1 MTNARRLSKL
11 DMLVSFIKAL
21 RNLLPII
28 ILISIKV
35 KDWNGTKTLATLSIL
50 TLVIIAIGIT
60 CYLEWRKFQYS
71 LEQDRL
77 IIHKGIFKREEKT
90 IYYNRIHSVNV
101 QQPLLLR
108 IVGAASLQI
117 ETPGGQPGKAEGE
130 LRVLKHAYALELQG
144 QLKQLRMVKSTQSDL
159 AGQGAQQAHDAA
171 TGQDVAVVQGEL
183 LHRGAQS
190 GTDTA
195 VAQERQVEQSVQ
207 VRQGVQLSQ
216 GQQHVMASYN
226 EGTSHGDGAGV
237 DELVRND
244 GANIDQLPRNDHAS
258 VDRVAHGDQVSRS
271 YDVHSSSS
279 NSIDA
284 TGQPNHEEPQY
295 RYHLSFAQLL
305 KASLTSLNLNFAF
318 IFIFGIFSFADE
330 VLDVI
335 SPGLYDRVFDQ
346 VIDQTSGLPV
356 ILLLLLSLLVIG
368 GVWLLSVAIYL
379 IKFGDYQITR
389 SHMQLAVSYGLLE
402 KKSYIF
408 DQNKV
413 QAVIMEENP
422 LRQWLG
428 FAELR
433 VQVVTSNKLEQLV
446 IHPLARKK
454 EIPSI
459 MKELLPDY
467 TIQLRKQ
474 LHAPPKRA
482 FRNYALMPTIIGLLL
497 VAGAVW
503 LWQWSGL
510 FLLLLLPIIWAWCLF
525 RMKSSG
531 VWLEGNDLTL
541 RKRNINLITHFVRRK
556 HIVTLSL
563 KSSPMQ
569 RKRELHNIHV
579 QVLGSAL
586 SYAVKGIED
595 KVLLP
600 IWSWYSRNGKRNSIE
615 Q

>member
-50 TLVIIAIGIT
+50 ALVIIAIGIT

-71 LEQDRL
+71 LDQDRL

-144 QLKQLRMVKSTQSDL
+144 QLKQLRMVKPTQSDL

-195 VAQERQVEQSVQ
+195 VAQDGQVEQSVQ
-207 VRQGVQLSQ
+207 DGQGEQLSH
-216 GQQHVMASYN
+216 GQQHAVNSYN
-226 EGTSHGDGAGV
+226 EKASHGAGAGV
-237 DELVRND
+237 DGLVRND
-244 GANIDQLPRNDHAS
+244 GASVDQL
-258 VDRVAHGDQVSRS
+258 AHGEQAGRA
-271 YDVHSSSS
+271 YDVYSSSG
-279 NSIDA
+279 NLLDV

-295 RYHLSFAQLL
+295 RYQLSFAQLL

-318 IFIFGIFSFADE
+318 IFIFGIYSFADE

-346 VIDQTSGLPV
+346 VIDQTSALPIV
-356 ILLLLLSLLVIG
+356 LLLLLSLLVIG

-389 SHMQLAVSYGLLE
+389 SHMQLSVSYGLLE

-446 IHPLARKK
+446 IHPFARKK

-467 TIQLRKQ
+467 TIELRKQ

-503 LWQWSGL
+503 LWQWSGV
-510 FLLLLLPIIWAWCLF
+510 FLLLLLPIIWGWCLF

-531 VWLEGNDLTL
+531 VWLEDNDLTL

-579 QVLGSAL
+579 QVLGSML
-586 SYAVKGIED
+586 SYSVKGIED